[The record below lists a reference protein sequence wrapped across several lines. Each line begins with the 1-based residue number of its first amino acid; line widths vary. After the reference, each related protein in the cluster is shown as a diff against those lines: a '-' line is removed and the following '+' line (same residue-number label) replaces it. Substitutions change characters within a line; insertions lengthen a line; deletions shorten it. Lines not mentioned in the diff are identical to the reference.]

1 MRITGLVLVLVV
13 GLAAVGCQKKTQR
26 EQLPQLDTA
35 DLQAEQPPVKS
46 ATVVDEGR
54 GPPRP
59 AASYASP
66 PIVSTPAPGMESMP
80 PAMGGQTYTVQKG
93 DTLYSIARRYYGDGK
108 LWTRID
114 EANRGKYK
122 SPNAIPVGTIL
133 VIPPK

>member
-1 MRITGLVLVLVV
+1 MRAGSLVLVLVV
-13 GLAAVGCQKKTQR
+13 GLVAVGCQKKQKR
-26 EQLPQLDTA
+26 EELPQLDTA
-35 DLQAEQPPVKS
+35 DLQAEQPPAKS

-54 GPPRP
+54 VPPSPPGPP
-59 AASYASP
+59 
-66 PIVSTPAPGMESMP
+66 VVMTPGPGMESMP

-114 EANRGKYK
+114 QANRGKYR
-122 SPNAIPVGTIL
+122 SPNTIPVGTVL